1 MFTID
6 GVQYNVECSIERT
19 AEIKTSDI
27 SGMMLDGHIFNDV
40 LGTYYSY
47 EVRLTMPLRN
57 KGRYGNLIEQ
67 LTEPVE
73 GHTFVLPYNNDTLR
87 LTGIVEAP
95 EDVWKKLPS
104 GYTYWDG
111 LRFTI
116 NANGPTKALTLAEA
130 ISRGLTPLPDVY
142 DPQIGDTYLFTVD
155 GWEAASSYPD
165 ADTTAY

>member
-6 GVQYNVECSIERT
+6 GIEYNVECSIERT
-19 AEIKTSDI
+19 AEIKRSDI

-73 GHTFVLPYNNDTLR
+73 GHAFVLPYNNGTLQ
-87 LTGIVEAP
+87 LTGLVVDP
-95 EDVWKKLPS
+95 EDVYVTLPS
-104 GYTYWDG
+104 GYTYWEG

-116 NANGPTKALTLAEA
+116 NANGPTKALTLGEA

-142 DPQIGDTYLFTVD
+142 DAQIGDTYTFTAN
-155 GWEAASSYPD
+155 GWEEVSGYPD
-165 ADTTAY
+165 ADTTSY

>member
-19 AEIKTSDI
+19 AEIKISDI
-27 SGMMLDGHIFNDV
+27 SGMLMDGHIFNDV
-40 LGTYYSY
+40 QGTYYNY

-73 GHTFVLPYNNDTLR
+73 GHAFVLPYNNDTIQ
-87 LTGIVEAP
+87 LTGIVVDP
-95 EDVWKKLPS
+95 EDVWIKLPS
-104 GYTYWDG
+104 GYTYWEG

-116 NANGPTKALTLAEA
+116 NANGPTKALTLGEA

-142 DPQIGDTYLFTVD
+142 DAQIGDTYTFTAD
-155 GWEAASSYPD
+155 GWEETSAYPD
-165 ADTTAY
+165 ADITAY

>member
-6 GVQYNVECSIERT
+6 GVQYNVECSIERKS
-19 AEIKTSDI
+19 EIKTSDI

-73 GHTFVLPYNNDTLR
+73 GHTFVLPYNNDTLQ
-87 LTGIVEAP
+87 LTGIVVDP
-95 EDVWKKLPS
+95 EDVWVRLPS

-116 NANGPTKALTLAEA
+116 NANGPTKALTLGEA

-142 DPQIGDTYLFTVD
+142 DAQIGDTYTYTSN

>member
-6 GVQYNVECSIERT
+6 GVQYNVECSIERKS
-19 AEIKTSDI
+19 EIKTSDI
-27 SGMMLDGHIFNDV
+27 SGMLLDGHIFNDV

-47 EVRLTMPLRN
+47 EVRLSMPLRN

-73 GHTFVLPYNNDTLR
+73 GHAFVLPYNNDTLQ
-87 LTGIVEAP
+87 LTGIVVDP
-95 EDVWKKLPS
+95 EDVWVRLPS

-116 NANGPTKALTLAEA
+116 NANGPTKALTLGEA

-142 DPQIGDTYLFTVD
+142 DAQIGDTYTYTAD

>member
-6 GVQYNVECSIERT
+6 GVQYNVECSIERKS
-19 AEIKTSDI
+19 EIKTSDI

-67 LTEPVE
+67 LNEPVE
-73 GHTFVLPYNNDTLR
+73 GHTFVLPYNNDTLQ
-87 LTGIVEAP
+87 LTGIVVDP
-95 EDVWKKLPS
+95 EDVWVRLPS

-116 NANGPTKALTLAEA
+116 NANGPTKALTLGEA

-142 DPQIGDTYLFTVD
+142 DAQIGDTYTYTSN

>member
-6 GVQYNVECSIERT
+6 GVQYNVKCSIERT
-19 AEIKTSDI
+19 AEIKLSDI
-27 SGMMLDGHIFNDV
+27 SGMLLDGHIFNDV

-73 GHTFVLPYNNDTLR
+73 GHAFVLPYNNDTLQ
-87 LTGIVEAP
+87 LTGLVVDP
-95 EDVWKKLPS
+95 EDVYVTLPS

-116 NANGPTKALTLAEA
+116 NANGPTKELTLAET
-130 ISRGLTPLPDVY
+130 ISRGLTPLPDVF
-142 DPQIGDTYLFTVD
+142 DPQIGDTYTFTAD

-165 ADTTAY
+165 AYTTSY

>member
-6 GVQYNVECSIERT
+6 GVQYRVECSIERKS
-19 AEIKTSDI
+19 EIKTSDI
-27 SGMMLDGHIFNDV
+27 SGMLLDGHIFNDV

-73 GHTFVLPYNNDTLR
+73 GHTFVLPYNNDTLQ
-87 LTGIVEAP
+87 LTGIVVDP
-95 EDVWKKLPS
+95 EDVWVRLPS

-116 NANGPTKALTLAEA
+116 NANGPTKALTLGEA

-142 DPQIGDTYLFTVD
+142 DAQIGDTYTYTAD

>member
-6 GVQYNVECSIERT
+6 GVQYNVECSIERKS
-19 AEIKTSDI
+19 EIKTSDI
-27 SGMMLDGHIFNDV
+27 SGMLLDGHIFNDV

-73 GHTFVLPYNNDTLR
+73 GHTFVLPYNNDTLQ
-87 LTGIVEAP
+87 LTGIVVDP
-95 EDVWKKLPS
+95 EDVWVRLPS

-116 NANGPTKALTLAEA
+116 NANGPTKALTLGEA

-142 DPQIGDTYLFTVD
+142 DPQIGDTYTFTAD